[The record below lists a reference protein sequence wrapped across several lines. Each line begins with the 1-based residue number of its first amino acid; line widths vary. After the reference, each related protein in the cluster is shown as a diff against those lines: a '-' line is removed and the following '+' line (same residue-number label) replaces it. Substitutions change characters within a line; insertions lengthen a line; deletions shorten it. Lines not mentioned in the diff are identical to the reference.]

1 MKKKRGPLSVACLLV
16 LVLASFPGSLRAAD
30 PPGYSEIADRIID
43 AAMRNQG
50 AWDKLQYL
58 CDRIGAR
65 PSGSPQLE
73 AAVEWA
79 AAEMRRDG
87 LENVELQPVEVT
99 HWVRGEERGWIQA
112 PVFSRLHLLGLGRSV
127 GTPPGGISAPILVVS
142 SFDELSAMERQQV
155 EGRIVVFNAPFQ
167 GYGRTAAYR
176 TRGASRA
183 AAKGAAAVLVRSVT
197 PVSLRSPHTGTL
209 VYEDGSPRIP
219 AAAISIEDALLLQ
232 RLFDSGEPVVVHL
245 EMGATTLPP
254 ARSANVL
261 GEIRGRELPE
271 EVVVLG
277 AHLDS
282 WDVGQGAHDD
292 GAGVAVCM
300 ETARLLLE
308 LGLRPRRTL
317 RVVLFT
323 DEENGGLGGEAYRR
337 RLGDAVGNHVAAIE
351 LDAGAEAPVGFGLG
365 GTLPEA
371 EFARALA
378 RVQDIGRLL
387 AGIEAGNVSAGGGG
401 ADIAPLMREGV
412 PGLGLRTV
420 GRRYFEWHHSEADTL
435 DKVDLEDLR
444 KNLAAAAVAA
454 FVLADLPVRLTAP

>member
-1 MKKKRGPLSVACLLV
+1 MKWDHHCLACTLLLALLAVPLD
-16 LVLASFPGSLRAAD
+16 LAGAD
-30 PPGYSEIADRIID
+30 PPEYSEIADRIIETSL
-43 AAMRNQG
+43 RNQG
-50 AWDKLQYL
+50 VWEKLQYL
-58 CDRIGAR
+58 CDRIGPR
-65 PSGSPQLE
+65 LSGSSRLE

-87 LENVELQPVEVT
+87 LENVELQPVDVT
-99 HWVRGEERGWIQA
+99 HWVRGEERAWIQA
-112 PVFSRLHLLGLGRSV
+112 PVFHRLHMLGLGRSV
-127 GTPPGGISAPILVVS
+127 GTPPGGISAPVVVVS
-142 SFDELSAMERQQV
+142 SFDELAAMDRAQV

-183 AAKGAAAVLVRSVT
+183 AAKGAVAVLVRSVT
-197 PVSLRSPHTGTL
+197 PVSLRTPHTGTL
-209 VYEDGSPRIP
+209 VYEADSPRIP
-219 AAAISIEDALLLQ
+219 AAAITIEDALLLQ
-232 RLFDSGEPVVVHL
+232 RLSDAGETVVVHL
-245 EMGATTLPP
+245 EMGARNLPP
-254 ARSANVL
+254 ARSANVI

-300 ETARLLLE
+300 ETARLLLD

-323 DEENGGLGGEAYRR
+323 DEENGGLGGEAYRE
-337 RLGDAVGNHVAAIE
+337 RLGDQVRQHVAAIE

-371 EFARALA
+371 ESSAALA
-378 RVQDIGRLL
+378 RAREIGRLL
-387 AGIEAGNVSAGGGG
+387 QGLAAGTVTAGGGG
-401 ADIAPLMREGV
+401 ADIAPLMRAGV
-412 PGLGLRTV
+412 PGLGLRTA

-435 DKVDLEDLR
+435 DKVDPDDLR
-444 KNLAAAAVAA
+444 RNLAAAAVMA
-454 FVLADLPVRLTAP
+454 FVLADMPVRLTDP

>member
-1 MKKKRGPLSVACLLV
+1 MMRRDRVSAVCLLI
-16 LVLASFPGSLRAAD
+16 LVLAAFPGALRAAD
-30 PPGYSEIADRIID
+30 PSDYSEIAGRIID
-43 AAMRNQG
+43 AALRNQG
-50 AWDKLQYL
+50 AWEKLQYL

-65 PSGSPQLE
+65 PGGSPQLE

-87 LENVELQPVEVT
+87 LEDVELQPVEVT
-99 HWVRGEERGWIQA
+99 HWVRGDEQAWIQT
-112 PVFSRLHLLGLGRSV
+112 PVFSRLHMLGLGRSI
-127 GTPPGGISAPILVVS
+127 GTPPGGISAPIVVVS
-142 SFDELSAMERQQV
+142 SFDELLAMDRSQV

-183 AAKGAAAVLVRSVT
+183 AAKGAVAVLVRSVT

-209 VYEDGSPRIP
+209 VYEEGSPRIP
-219 AAAISIEDALLLQ
+219 GAAISIEDALLLQ

-245 EMGATTLPP
+245 EMGARTLPP
-254 ARSANVL
+254 ARSANVV
-261 GEIRGRELPE
+261 GEIRGRELPGD
-271 EVVVLG
+271 VVVLG

-323 DEENGGLGGEAYRR
+323 DEENGGLGGEVYRQ
-337 RLGDAVGNHVAAIE
+337 RLGDTVGNHVAAIE
-351 LDAGAEAPVGFGLG
+351 LDSGAEAPAGFGLG
-365 GTLPEA
+365 GTMPEA

-378 RVQDIGRLL
+378 RAQEIGRLL
-387 AGIEAGNVSAGGGG
+387 AGIEARGVSAGGGG
-401 ADIAPLMREGV
+401 ADIAPLMRAGV

-435 DKVDLEDLR
+435 DKVDLGDLR
-444 KNLAAAAVAA
+444 KNLAAAAVTA